1 MKMFSFRNGALEEG
15 MPIEPMAAT
24 LKELSK
30 THKTANDLGNVALFY
45 WAPKQ
50 GEGAIEIHRE
60 GHEPQVLAMPVWK
73 GKTKRTALAT
83 TIPVPAVVRVRPE
96 EGEGLTVTIT
106 ASGAFAVAAGAD
118 AIPPTVLADNEGD
131 TPLQAAAR
139 RWLRDGRVGSS
150 SYALCVGITG
160 VTDPAR
166 EEPVDSDI
174 PWDAGDFERCAMFFK
189 AVPEAREHLD
199 KMLERGPY
207 WAAVVPR
214 WGEPENYR
222 QYGENASIRD
232 AIHAAIEPVRARID
246 AEESH
251 SQAPADDDEPNHP
264 AGPLVF
270 RARRN

>member
-1 MKMFSFRNGALEEG
+1 MKLFSFRKGALEEG
-15 MPIEPMAAT
+15 MPIEPMSAT
-24 LKELSK
+24 LKQLSK
-30 THKTANDLGNVALFY
+30 THKTQQDLGEVALFY
-45 WAPKQ
+45 WSPQQ
-50 GEGAIEIHRE
+50 GAGAIEIHRE
-60 GHEPQVLAMPVWK
+60 GQEPQVLAMPVWK
-73 GKTKRTALAT
+73 GKTKRTSLAT
-83 TIPVPAVVRVRPE
+83 PIPVPAVVRVRPE
-96 EGEGLTVTIT
+96 EGHGLTVTLEK
-106 ASGAFAVAAGAD
+106 SGAFAVAPGAD
-118 AIPPTVLADNEGD
+118 ATPLTVLPDHEGD
-131 TPLQAAAR
+131 TPMQTAAR

-199 KMLERGPY
+199 KMLEQGPY

-214 WGEPENYR
+214 WAELENYR

-232 AIHAAIEPVRARID
+232 AIHAVIEPVRARID

-251 SQAPADDDEPNHP
+251 NQAPADDDEPNHP
-264 AGPLVF
+264 AGPLAF

>member
-15 MPIEPMAAT
+15 MPIDPMAAT
-24 LKELSK
+24 MKELSK
-30 THKTANDLGNVALFY
+30 THKTANDLGNVAFFH
-45 WAPKQ
+45 WAPQQ
-50 GEGAIEIHRE
+50 GDGVIEIHRE

-118 AIPPTVLADNEGD
+118 ASPTAVLADNEGD

-160 VTDPAR
+160 VTDPDR
-166 EEPVDSDI
+166 EEPVDTDI

-189 AVPEAREHLD
+189 AVPQARAELD

-207 WAAVVPR
+207 WAALVPI
-214 WGEPENYR
+214 WGALENYR

-232 AIHAAIEPVRARID
+232 AVYDAVEPVRNKLD
-246 AEESH
+246 AEEAQSTELV
-251 SQAPADDDEPNHP
+251 DDDPRHP
-264 AGPLVF
+264 AGPLSV
-270 RARRN
+270 RVRRG